1 MRESKKWQTLCGRSL
16 WMALYDAYLWFQ
28 AARRWNIATLQ
39 NIIAYEYLPAFV
51 GQSLPPYQAYRPE
64 LHPGISH
71 VFQSAGFRYGH
82 TLIPPGI
89 MRRDAKC
96 QFRDNSRGGI
106 LRLCSTW
113 WEAQVLLQYMVTF
126 NLKDGV
132 KIKFYFRTSK
142 WLDAQ
147 QLSNLRWMPN
157 SVRKCVGPVMKTGSS
172 RRFKRY
178 PTTYMW
184 VSSWLPFTVD

>member
-1 MRESKKWQTLCGRSL
+1 MRSFRGDGSLKWMPGRTGMPPFNKEKVPLFNHPSPHFLRMTNLEKMFLLGDPRTNQNPAFLAIGILFYRWHNVLARRIKSRYPNWSDESV
-16 WMALYDAYLWFQ
+16 FQ

-96 QFRDNSRGGI
+96 QFRDKSRGGI
-106 LRLCSTW
+106 
-113 WEAQVLLQYMVTF
+113 
-126 NLKDGV
+126 
-132 KIKFYFRTSK
+132 
-142 WLDAQ
+142 
-147 QLSNLRWMPN
+147 
-157 SVRKCVGPVMKTGSS
+157 
-172 RRFKRY
+172 
-178 PTTYMW
+178 
-184 VSSWLPFTVD
+184 